1 MSADVPKP
9 LLSIRNLG
17 KRFGTVSALSRI
29 NLDLYPGEIHA
40 LVGENGAGKSTLS
53 KILCGIL
60 PPDEG
65 TMSLHNLPYIPAD
78 RRHAEAHGI
87 RMVMQELN
95 LIPTLT
101 VAENL
106 FLDRL
111 PHQYGF
117 IQQTT
122 LRRQAHAALQK
133 VGLESLPPDTPVAQ
147 LGIGQQQMIEIAAG
161 LARQCRLLILDEPT
175 AALTQPEIE
184 QLFARIHELLTHGVA
199 IIYISHR
206 MEEISRLATKI
217 SVLRDGHLITTRTA
231 SGFAL
236 PDIVQCMV
244 GRDTQNTPSLTPTSP
259 GPIALRVRQLKAPPT
274 VHEVNL
280 DLHQGEILGIAGLM
294 GSGRTEMLRALFG
307 ADPRQAGDI
316 TLGPDG
322 TPIHIRQPA
331 DAVKHG
337 IALLTEDRKSQGLLL
352 PLPISSNI
360 AIASLN
366 QLSRCWLPPNTETKA
381 SEPWIPKL
389 SIRCASTQQP
399 AAALSGGNQQK
410 IILARWLLRDSNI
423 LLLDEPTR
431 GIDIGAKEEIYR
443 LLHQLALSGKAIL
456 MVSSDLPELM
466 RVANR
471 IAVMS
476 GGYLVDTFE
485 RKTWTENTIMQAAL
499 RFASNTPR

>member
-1 MSADVPKP
+1 
-9 LLSIRNLG
+9 
-17 KRFGTVSALSRI
+17 
-29 NLDLYPGEIHA
+29 
-40 LVGENGAGKSTLS
+40 
-53 KILCGIL
+53 
-60 PPDEG
+60 
-65 TMSLHNLPYIPAD
+65 
-78 RRHAEAHGI
+78 
-87 RMVMQELN
+87 
-95 LIPTLT
+95 
-101 VAENL
+101 
-106 FLDRL
+106 
-111 PHQYGF
+111 
-117 IQQTT
+117 
-122 LRRQAHAALQK
+122 
-133 VGLESLPPDTPVAQ
+133 
-147 LGIGQQQMIEIAAG
+147 
-161 LARQCRLLILDEPT
+161 
-175 AALTQPEIE
+175 
-184 QLFARIHELLTHGVA
+184 
-199 IIYISHR
+199 

-366 QLSRCWLPPNTETKA
+366 QLSRCWLPPKTETKA

>member
-1 MSADVPKP
+1 MSTDVPKP

-17 KRFGTVSALSRI
+17 KRFGTVTALARI
-29 NLDLYPGEIHA
+29 DLDLHPGEVHA

-53 KILCGIL
+53 KIICGIL
-60 PPDEG
+60 PADEG
-65 TMSLHNLPYIPAD
+65 TMSLSNQAYTPAN
-78 RRHAEAHGI
+78 RRQAEAHGI

-117 IQQTT
+117 IQRNT
-122 LRRQAHAALQK
+122 LRRQAQAALQK
-133 VGLESLPPDTPVAQ
+133 VGLESIAPETPVTQ

-161 LARQCRLLILDEPT
+161 LARQCQLLILDEPT
-175 AALTQPEIE
+175 AALTHPEIE
-184 QLFARIHELLTHGVA
+184 QLFARIHELRKDGVA
-199 IIYISHR
+199 IVYISHR
-206 MEEISRLATKI
+206 MVEISRIATKI
-217 SVLRDGHLITTRTA
+217 SVLRDGRLITTRNA
-231 SGFAL
+231 KGFEL
-236 PDIVQCMV
+236 TDIVQCMV
-244 GRDTQNTPSLTPTSP
+244 GRDTQDTPSLAPSSP
-259 GPIALRVRQLKAPPT
+259 GPLALRVRKLKALPS
-274 VHEVNL
+274 VQEANL
-280 DLHQGEILGIAGLM
+280 DLHQGEILGVAGLM
-294 GSGRTEMLRALFG
+294 GSGRTELLRAIFG
-307 ADPRQAGDI
+307 ADPRQSGEI
-316 TLGPDG
+316 HLGPNA
-322 TPIHIRQPA
+322 TPTRILHPR

-337 IALLTEDRKSQGLLL
+337 IALLTEDRKTQGLLL

-366 QLSRCWLPPNTETKA
+366 QLSRCCLPPGTETTA
-381 SEPWIPKL
+381 SLPWIQKL
-389 SIRCASTQQP
+389 SIRCASPQQP

-410 IILARWLLRDSNI
+410 IILARWLLRDSSI

-443 LLHQLALSGKAIL
+443 LLHQLALNGKAIL

-471 IAVMS
+471 ITVMS
-476 GGYLVDTFE
+476 GGFLVDTFE
-485 RKTWTENTIMQAAL
+485 RKTWTENAIMQAAL
-499 RFASNTPR
+499 RFASNTPH